1 MLPRCALINYLRN
14 RLYGETDNSMKIKT
28 YTILAV
34 MLMICMSAMSQT
46 QENIIK
52 AIKLEFDDTSMT
64 IKLSHQPKVVMEDE
78 RLVIKTVTNS
88 IILSLPCRAT
98 FVDANGAAIEDVVV
112 FNNDETKP
120 LCVYS
125 LDGKKVATLKE
136 KADVMT
142 LRRGIYIINGKKM
155 IVK

>member
-1 MLPRCALINYLRN
+1 MLPRCALINYLGN
-14 RLYGETDNSMKIKT
+14 RLYGETDSSMKTKIQ
-28 YTILAV
+28 ILLAA
-34 MLMICMSAMSQT
+34 MLMVCMSAMTQT

-52 AIKLEFDDTSMT
+52 AIKLEFDDTSIT
-64 IKLSHQPKVVMEDE
+64 IKLSHQPKVFMENE
-78 RLVIKTVTNS
+78 QLVIKTVTNS

-136 KADVMT
+136 KDEVMT

>member
-1 MLPRCALINYLRN
+1 MPRKCALINYLKNRN
-14 RLYGETDNSMKIKT
+14 YGETDRSMIIKT
-28 YTILAV
+28 HTLLTV
-34 MLMICMSAMSQT
+34 MLMVCMSAMSQT

-64 IKLSHQPKVVMEDE
+64 LKLSHQPKVVIEKE
-78 RLVIKTVTNS
+78 NLVIKTVTKS
-88 IILSLPCRAT
+88 IILSLPCMAT
-98 FVDANGAAIEDVVV
+98 FVDASGTAIGDVVV

-120 LCVYS
+120 LCIFS

-136 KADVMT
+136 KDELIS

>member
-1 MLPRCALINYLRN
+1 MNKKLQALIIVL
-14 RLYGETDNSMKIKT
+14 
-28 YTILAV
+28 
-34 MLMICMSAMSQT
+34 LMACISAMSQT

-64 IKLSHQPKVVMEDE
+64 IELSHHPKVVIENE
-78 RLVIKTVTNS
+78 HLVIKTITKS
-88 IILSLPCRAT
+88 IILTLPCRAS
-98 FVDANGAAIEDVVV
+98 FVDASGTAIEDVVV

-120 LCVYS
+120 LSVYS
-125 LDGKKVATLKE
+125 LNGKKVATLKE
-136 KADVMT
+136 KDKLMS

>member
-1 MLPRCALINYLRN
+1 
-14 RLYGETDNSMKIKT
+14 MKAKLQVLLVVIMMAGLSARAQT
-28 YTILAV
+28 PNNTI
-34 MLMICMSAMSQT
+34 
-46 QENIIK
+46 E

-64 IKLSHQPKVVMEDE
+64 IQLSHQPKVVMENE
-78 RLVIKTVTNS
+78 NLVIKTITNS
-88 IILSLPCRAT
+88 IILPLPCRAT

-120 LCVYS
+120 LSVYS

-136 KADVMT
+136 KNELMI

-155 IVK
+155 IVR

>member
-1 MLPRCALINYLRN
+1 MKREYDMR
-14 RLYGETDNSMKIKT
+14 RLQILFATMMVACLGVTAHIQENKIK
-28 YTILAV
+28 AV
-34 MLMICMSAMSQT
+34 
-46 QENIIK
+46 
-52 AIKLEFDDTSMT
+52 KLEFDGSSMT
-64 IKLSHQPKVVMEDE
+64 IGLSHTPEIVIQDGQI
-78 RLVIKTVTNS
+78 VIKT
-88 IILSLPCRAT
+88 ILRLITLPLPCRAT
-98 FVDANGAAIEDVVV
+98 FVDASGAAIDDVVV

-136 KADVMT
+136 KNEFMT